1 MSKTLTIQFPDL
13 IIELLGLSPEEL
25 EESLKKMIVL
35 ELVRKGRLSSGK
47 AAELLGMSRWEF
59 MDLMTEYNV
68 PMTDLTSEE
77 LDEQL
82 EILRNIKVE
91 LPK

>member
-13 IIELLGLSPEEL
+13 IMELLELSPEGL

>member
-1 MSKTLTIQFPDL
+1 M
-13 IIELLGLSPEEL
+13 ELLELSPEGL

>member
-13 IIELLGLSPEEL
+13 IMELLELSPEGL

-47 AAELLGMSRWEF
+47 AAELLEMSRWEF

>member
-1 MSKTLTIQFPDL
+1 MSKNLTIQFPDL
-13 IIELLGLSPEEL
+13 IIELLGLSPEGL
-25 EESLKKMIVL
+25 EESLRKMIVL

-47 AAELLGMSRWEF
+47 AAELLGMNRWEF

-82 EILRNIKVE
+82 ENQL
-91 LPK
+91 

>member
-13 IIELLGLSPEEL
+13 IIELLGLSPEGL
-25 EESLKKMIVL
+25 EESLRKMIVL